1 MNSFITPAFLSSI
14 RNSRSL
20 PRNSWYF
27 ITATTLSIL
36 NRPDEIPKV
45 FNDAIGRA
53 AGLTDGSPS
62 VDEQLTI
69 ARRMREALVK
79 ASAVGG
85 LPKTINALM
94 AMKAVTPSHLLDDP
108 GEASPTTRRHDIENG
123 SSQILD
129 RGAKFWD
136 RIYGKISKRIMSQME
151 RCGTEDLAVTARLM
165 YGHILS
171 NTRILSAP
179 ETSFVLIAGLIPQ
192 DVNPQLKGHL
202 RGALNAGASKEEV
215 AAVRDLVIRIC
226 EAAGMQKLDASA
238 SGGWGWEG
246 EIADV

>member
-1 MNSFITPAFLSSI
+1 MNDIIKFPKILWILSPVHTLYREYSTASTMNSIITPAFLSSI
-14 RNSRSL
+14 RRT
-20 PRNSWYF
+20 RF
-27 ITATTLSIL
+27 
-36 NRPDEIPKV
+36 
-45 FNDAIGRA
+45 
-53 AGLTDGSPS
+53 
-62 VDEQLTI
+62 Q
-69 ARRMREALVK
+69 RRMREALVK

-108 GEASPTTRRHDIENG
+108 GDVSPTTRRHDVEKG
-123 SSQILD
+123 SAEILD
-129 RGAKFWD
+129 RGGKFWD
-136 RIYGKISKRIMSQME
+136 RIYGKISRRIMSQME

-171 NTRILSAP
+171 NTQILSAP

-215 AAVRDLVIRIC
+215 TAVRDLVIRIC
-226 EAAGMQKLDASA
+226 EAAGMQRLDASA
-238 SGGWGWEG
+238 PGGWGWGG

>member
-1 MNSFITPAFLSSI
+1 MNSIITPAFLSSI
-14 RNSRSL
+14 RKSRSL

-45 FNDAIGRA
+45 FNDAIGGA
-53 AGLTDGSPS
+53 ASLADGPPS
-62 VDEQLTI
+62 VDEQLII

-108 GEASPTTRRHDIENG
+108 GDTSPTTRRHDVEKD
-123 SSQILD
+123 SVEILE
-129 RGAKFWD
+129 RGEMFWD
-136 RIYGKISKRIMSQME
+136 RIYGKISRRIMSQME

-171 NTRILSAP
+171 NTQILSAP

-202 RGALNAGASKEEV
+202 RGALNAGASKDEV
-215 AAVRDLVIRIC
+215 TAVRDLVIRIC

-238 SGGWGWEG
+238 PGGWGWRG